1 MQSEL
6 FSGCFFVLKICHINI
21 AKKNVKKK
29 GKIIMAKIVKIN
41 TNTGKEVLAV
51 HLGNGFYVDENG
63 VRHMPSEE
71 AVRGTRNI
79 PANVRAAF
87 EHAENLYKRY
97 NKLEAKKDKLLTEIK
112 KQKDAL
118 DEEEKLVFKELR
130 DAQGVLSRSEFV
142 QAFYDALS
150 VEVKTAMQR
159 MGFSIGDTPYSMCYN
174 DDNIY
179 IIRNIELY
187 KQYKRVPYCYEEY
200 DGSWFLCD
208 EAEEMDAYKKD
219 IKRTEKVLPVQMPIH
234 SYLWTGDRFS
244 TWYSGVYEIEVSERM
259 TITYAKELAKKFA
272 K

>member
-1 MQSEL
+1 
-6 FSGCFFVLKICHINI
+6 
-21 AKKNVKKK
+21 
-29 GKIIMAKIVKIN
+29 MAKIVKIN

-179 IIRNIELY
+179 IIRNVELY
-187 KQYKRVPYCYEEY
+187 KYNKKIPYCYEEY

-208 EAEEMDAYKKD
+208 EAEGMEAYKKD
-219 IKRTEKVLPVQMPIH
+219 VKKAEKTLPVQMLIH
-234 SYLWTGDRFS
+234 SYLWTGEKFS